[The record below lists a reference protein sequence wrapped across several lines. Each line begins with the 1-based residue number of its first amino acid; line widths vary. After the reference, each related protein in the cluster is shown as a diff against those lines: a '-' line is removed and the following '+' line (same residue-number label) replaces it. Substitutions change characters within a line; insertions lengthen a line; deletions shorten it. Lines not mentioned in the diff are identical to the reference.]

1 MHDCFDHAQNN
12 RSVVSVMKGDYFYDE
27 PRISAIIEFVY

>member
-1 MHDCFDHAQNN
+1 MHVIMLKTIAAWFA
-12 RSVVSVMKGDYFYDE
+12 VMKGDYFYDE